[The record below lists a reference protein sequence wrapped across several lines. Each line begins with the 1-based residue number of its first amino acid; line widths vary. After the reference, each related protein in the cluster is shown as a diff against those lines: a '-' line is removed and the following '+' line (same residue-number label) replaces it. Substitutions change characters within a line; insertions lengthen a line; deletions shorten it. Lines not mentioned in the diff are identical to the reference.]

1 MDAVC
6 YIHGLN
12 SSHRTFT
19 YLADELAYPKN
30 ILVDYDSRQRIEY
43 SVDEVA
49 HAIPKDTG
57 VVLIGHSL
65 GGVIAS
71 LIAARKLADVKKLV
85 TISAPLGGSRA
96 AIYARWVITG
106 VPLLGDITPNSNV
119 IREIASTP
127 IAVPKL
133 SIISTAGSLPSSFMP
148 NDSVVS
154 VESQKM
160 LPGARHLE
168 VKANHFE
175 VMLHEQMVEGIRN
188 FLYEG
193 VNGKKS

>member
-19 YLADELAYPKN
+19 YLADELAHPTN
-30 ILVDYDSRQRIEY
+30 VLIDYDSRQRIEH
-43 SVDEVA
+43 SVSEVVQ
-49 HAIPKDTG
+49 AIPKDMS

-71 LIAARKLADVKKLV
+71 LIAARKLANVKKLV
-85 TISAPLGGSRA
+85 TISAPIGGSRA
-96 AIYARWVITG
+96 AVYARWVVTG
-106 VPLLGDITPNSNV
+106 VPLLSDITPTSDV
-119 IREIASTP
+119 IREIATTP
-127 IAVPKL
+127 IEIPKL
-133 SIISTAGSLPSSFMP
+133 SIISTAGSLPSSFVP

-154 VESQKM
+154 IESQKM
-160 LPGARHLE
+160 LRGAKHLE
-168 VKANHFE
+168 VSANHFE
-175 VMLHEQMVEGIRN
+175 VMMHDQMVNGIRE

-193 VNGKKS
+193 SNGKKP